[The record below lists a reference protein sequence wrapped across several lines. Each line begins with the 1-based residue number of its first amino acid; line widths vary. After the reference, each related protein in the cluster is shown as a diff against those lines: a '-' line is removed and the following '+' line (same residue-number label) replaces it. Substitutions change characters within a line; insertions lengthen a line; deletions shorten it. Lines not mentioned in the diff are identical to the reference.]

1 MYMSK
6 ASFNKKIPG
15 LICLAIVVAL
25 LSLPGSVF
33 PSQNWMGKIYVD
45 KWVHITL
52 FFILTVSFCL
62 PLRYAKQK
70 IHTSY
75 FVTYIILAALISITV
90 GIIMEYIQKYFIPNR
105 SFELMD
111 IIADSAGSIF
121 GCIFC
126 LRWYKKINPDRHR
139 GS

>member
-1 MYMSK
+1 MSRPDI
-6 ASFNKKIPG
+6 SFKKNLPG
-15 LICLAIVVAL
+15 LICLAIVITL

-33 PSQNWMGKIYVD
+33 PSQNWMGKIYLD

-70 IHTSY
+70 IYIGY
-75 FVTYIILAALISITV
+75 FVTYTILATLISITV
-90 GIIMEYIQKYFIPNR
+90 GIVMEYIQKCYIPNR